1 MNESIPVY
9 PVPQAPSMER
19 AFRQYLTDPRTKA
32 MVMQALDW
40 DDSQVSR
47 FLSGSSGLTIDKLD
61 AAIGVLHMVPVT
73 RRYLNAIRELGK
85 TGAACICASEGR
97 GECGWDR

>member
-1 MNESIPVY
+1 MSR
-9 PVPQAPSMER
+9 S
-19 AFRQYLTDPRTKA
+19 FRQFLTDPRLRPT
-32 MVMQALDW
+32 VMDALDW

-47 FLSGSSGLTIDKLD
+47 FLSGTQGITIEKLD
-61 AAIGVLHMVPVT
+61 AAIGALNMVPVT